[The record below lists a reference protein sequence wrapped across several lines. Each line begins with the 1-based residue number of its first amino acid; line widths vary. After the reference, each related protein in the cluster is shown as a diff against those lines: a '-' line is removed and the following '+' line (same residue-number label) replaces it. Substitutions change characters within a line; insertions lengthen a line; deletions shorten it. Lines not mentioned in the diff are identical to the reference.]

1 MEKMCKKWLPYMFAV
16 AQWCL
21 TLYIRIDKL
30 FFDYNQI
37 TKEIIV
43 VKILYL
49 FVLILLWNT
58 VFKVCEEIKNKNI
71 RYIRGIHFF
80 LIYLGILMIFVVVL
94 WPGTWSWDDANC
106 IIGEHYYSWNPWQ
119 HIITAIYH
127 EILLQILPFPGGI
140 ILLQNII
147 IASIVSYVIV
157 ILERDYN
164 VKVISNKFL
173 DYFIKLLPFFMPPVL
188 MYQFSGYR
196 MGIYIY
202 IELFMLIMLIQIV
215 DGKISNWKSLILFS
229 AIVGIIATW
238 RTESLFYIPFIG
250 IAILIFNKK
259 KFTLEKKIGCLC
271 LMVLVFGGIS
281 KVQNHM
287 LVNKSYN
294 IVSIMRPCAELVRGA
309 NKEKDKDLLNDI
321 SKVLDLDVIYENDD
335 SGEKLFWGTNV
346 VKKNYSDNEYRDF
359 LKAFIKLSFEYPQ
372 TVIKERWNL
381 FIVASGITGQTTTN
395 IDYSYH
401 FFDDNN
407 NNTSSQNMIE
417 QNWLL
422 NKPLSVNLRKHLI
435 HILGL
440 QIGDKV
446 LFMKLVIWNAII
458 PLGVLLVT
466 WIVTLSKKKWKEWW
480 ILTAILI
487 RVPVVILSQPSG
499 WIMYY
504 LSFYLL
510 GYVVLVYGLLKKKG
524 DMCKNG

>member
-1 MEKMCKKWLPYMFAV
+1 M
-16 AQWCL
+16 
-21 TLYIRIDKL
+21 
-30 FFDYNQI
+30 
-37 TKEIIV
+37 
-43 VKILYL
+43 
-49 FVLILLWNT
+49 
-58 VFKVCEEIKNKNI
+58 
-71 RYIRGIHFF
+71 
-80 LIYLGILMIFVVVL
+80 
-94 WPGTWSWDDANC
+94 
-106 IIGEHYYSWNPWQ
+106 
-119 HIITAIYH
+119 
-127 EILLQILPFPGGI
+127 
-140 ILLQNII
+140 
-147 IASIVSYVIV
+147 
-157 ILERDYN
+157 
-164 VKVISNKFL
+164 
-173 DYFIKLLPFFMPPVL
+173 
-188 MYQFSGYR
+188 
-196 MGIYIY
+196 
-202 IELFMLIMLIQIV
+202 
-215 DGKISNWKSLILFS
+215 
-229 AIVGIIATW
+229 
-238 RTESLFYIPFIG
+238 
-250 IAILIFNKK
+250 
-259 KFTLEKKIGCLC
+259 
-271 LMVLVFGGIS
+271 
-281 KVQNHM
+281 
-287 LVNKSYN
+287 
-294 IVSIMRPCAELVRGA
+294 
-309 NKEKDKDLLNDI
+309 
-321 SKVLDLDVIYENDD
+321 
-335 SGEKLFWGTNV
+335 
-346 VKKNYSDNEYRDF
+346 
-359 LKAFIKLSFEYPQ
+359 KAFIKLSFEYPQ